1 MRSDKSKKSFEVQ
14 HIGSLLI
21 AFAKPFGI
29 FFLIAGILMLV
40 GTSLELLRPYL
51 LKVAIDDTIAVGD
64 RDGLYRVIACYLGS
78 LIASGIVIYAQTMIL
93 QHVGQKIIHQMRRR
107 VLERII
113 YQPYETLTRQS
124 VGAMLTNVTNDT
136 EAIKELYT
144 GVLVA
149 SLCDVLIVAGIGIAM
164 FLLNW
169 QLALAVVILLPVLI
183 WLMKWYKNFSRSVY
197 RAIREM
203 NSRVNIYLQ
212 ESLNGIAVVKAFARL
227 KQNEEEFRAV
237 SRDYLD
243 AGIREIKVTV
253 LFRPMVDLFAIA
265 AVIAVLTLS
274 GEMVA
279 QTGLEIGVVVAFLR
293 YTDKL
298 FFPIKDLAEK
308 YNLLQ
313 SALAAAER
321 IYHLLTKDPTVQIK
335 GASKK
340 RLPKI
345 KSIEFDHVWF
355 AYEGDDWV
363 LRDVSFRIEEG
374 EFWGIVGKS
383 GAGKTTLIHL
393 LLGFYRPTCG
403 RILLNGQSIDTYDM
417 DSVRRSIGLVFQ
429 DVHLF
434 RGTIRDNITL
444 FVPRDEADIVLAAQ
458 KAGIAE
464 MIERLPQGYDT
475 EIGYEGLSLSAGER
489 QLLSLARV
497 LATGADTFI
506 LDEATSNIDSL
517 AEQRIQ
523 NALDN
528 AAQGH
533 TVLVIAHRLSTIREA
548 DMILVMD
555 GGKIAERGTH
565 DRLMSQQGIYY
576 DLCQLG

>member
-1 MRSDKSKKSFEVQ
+1 MQNKRAFEVQ
-14 HIGSLLI
+14 NVGRLLL
-21 AFAKPFGI
+21 AFAKPSWGL
-29 FFLIAGILMLV
+29 FLFAGLLMLTV
-40 GTSLELLRPYL
+40 TALELLRPYL

-64 RDGLYRVIACYLGS
+64 VEGLYRVIALYLGS
-78 LIASGIVIYAQTMIL
+78 LIVSGIVIYVQTMIL
-93 QHVGQKIIHQMRRR
+93 QHVGQKIIHQMRTQ
-107 VLERII
+107 VLSRIVH
-113 YQPYETLTRQS
+113 QPYAVLTKQS
-124 VGAMLTNVTNDT
+124 IGAMLTNVTNDT
-136 EAIKELYT
+136 EAVKELYT

-149 SLCDVLIVAGIGIAM
+149 SFCDVLIVVGIAIAM

-169 QLALAVVILLPVLI
+169 KLAILVMILLPVLL

-197 RAIREM
+197 RMIREK

-212 ESLNGIAVVKAFARL
+212 ESLNGIDVVKAFSRL
-227 KQNEEEFRAV
+227 RKNEEEFRAV
-237 SRDYLD
+237 SQEYLD

-253 LFRPMVDLFAIA
+253 LFRPMVDLFSIA
-265 AVIAVLTLS
+265 AVIFVLLVS
-274 GEMVA
+274 GGMVMDSVI
-279 QTGLEIGVVVAFLR
+279 EIGVVVAFLR

-321 IYHLLTKDPTVQIK
+321 IYHLLIDESTEEKSGGRQLD
-335 GASKK
+335 
-340 RLPKI
+340 KI
-345 KSIEFDHVWF
+345 RSIVFDHVWF
-355 AYEGDDWV
+355 AYEGEEWV

-393 LLGFYRPTCG
+393 LLGFYYPTRG
-403 RILLNGQSIDTYDM
+403 QILVNDHPIEEYEVASL
-417 DSVRRSIGLVFQ
+417 RRAIGLVFQ
-429 DVHLF
+429 DIHLF

-444 FVPRDEADIVLAAQ
+444 FEPMEHERVVSAAQ
-458 KAGIAE
+458 KSGVAD

-506 LDEATSNIDSL
+506 LDEATSHIDSL
-517 AEQRIQ
+517 AEAQIQ
-523 NALDN
+523 SALDH
-528 AAQGH
+528 ASAGH
-533 TVLVIAHRLSTIREA
+533 TVLVIAHRLSTIRDA
-548 DMILVMD
+548 DIILVMEN
-555 GGKIAERGTH
+555 GRVCERGTH
-565 DRLMSQQGIYY
+565 ESLMAKQGAYY
-576 DLCQLG
+576 DLCKLG